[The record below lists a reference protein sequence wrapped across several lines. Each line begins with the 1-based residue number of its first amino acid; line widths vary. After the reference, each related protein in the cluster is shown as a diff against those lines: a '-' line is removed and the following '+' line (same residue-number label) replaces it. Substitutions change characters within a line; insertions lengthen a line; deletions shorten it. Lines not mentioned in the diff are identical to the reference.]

1 MTQSLDL
8 SLEGVER
15 RSMAEFTEQAYLNY
29 SMYVIMDRA
38 LPHIGDGLKPVQ
50 RRIIYAMSELDLS
63 ADSKHK
69 KNPRVRSVMC
79 WVSTIRT
86 ATVLV
91 MKRWC

>member
-1 MTQSLDL
+1 MTQLVDL

-50 RRIIYAMSELDLS
+50 RRIVYAMSELGLD

-69 KNPRVRSVMC
+69 KLG
-79 WVSTIRT
+79 TY
-86 ATVLV
+86 
-91 MKRWC
+91 RW